1 MNLLV
6 DTHLLLWASI
16 APQKLSAK
24 AQLLLEDENNTL
36 WFSAVSILEV
46 AIKQSLKRKEFN
58 IDPKPLRAG
67 LFRMGYSELSLESRQ
82 VLDLVVMPY
91 FHTDPFDRLM
101 VAQAKSEG
109 MTFITADKTLTQYGQ
124 AVRYV

>member
-16 APQKLSAK
+16 TPQKLSAK
-24 AQLLLEDENNTL
+24 ARILLEDEKSIL

-46 AIKQSLKRKEFN
+46 AIKHSLKRSEFR
-58 IDPKPLRAG
+58 IDPRPLRAG
-67 LFRMGYSELSLESRQ
+67 LFQMGYTELPLEGRQ
-82 VLDLVVMPY
+82 ALDLADMPY
-91 FHTDPFDRLM
+91 FHTDPFDRLL

-109 MTFITADKTLTQYGQ
+109 MLLLTADKTLVQYGPM
-124 AVRYV
+124 VLGV